1 MTNAQWK
8 SDTRVRI
15 SESDREMT
23 VVGRDSV
30 GSVICEWSQGEQL
43 FRGYVTPTV
52 LVLANAAEA
61 VESVS

>member
-30 GSVICEWSQGEQL
+30 GSVICEWSQGEHL
-43 FRGYVTPTV
+43 VRGYVTPTV
-52 LVLANAAEA
+52 LVLADDAEAAESIA
-61 VESVS
+61 